1 MSVVCECVDV
11 DAEREVIDKEE
22 LRAVPLEEEEANGG
36 CDEATSSRGER
47 AMET

>member
-22 LRAVPLEEEEANGG
+22 LRAVPLEEEGG
-36 CDEATSSRGER
+36 ESWL
-47 AMET
+47 